1 MPINLRIILL
11 SIIYIIYLVTCR
23 INCSRVTK
31 KFDDKDNRKVVRQD
45 YSFIFLCR
53 NVTLLAVMFI
63 LFPQYSF
70 LSYYKMIVFCI
81 GVFLLMLENIYHI
94 FLDKTK
100 IQTAISVIAILTV
113 MSGVIFLGGRSL
125 LDSKNVNHSLNPSEI
140 VNETYKKTEISD
152 LTVNLYDLK
161 NKKYKGNSIGLKKDE
176 GTYFFYYYD
185 SIREEIIEKEISS
198 TEIIYVMEID
208 NEKSHIIVE
217 ETAYDIIFTE
227 KRLES
232 ENYKKS
238 VSEIKYK
245 LYINPEELVEV
256 ND

>member
-1 MPINLRIILL
+1 MPINLRIIILG
-11 SIIYIIYLVTCR
+11 IIYIIYLVTCR

-113 MSGVIFLGGRSL
+113 MSGIIFLGGRSI

-140 VNETYKKTEISD
+140 VNETYNKTEITE
-152 LTVNLYDLK
+152 LTVDLHDLK
-161 NKKYKGNSIGLKKDE
+161 NGKNKGNSIGLKKDD

-185 SIREEIIEKEISS
+185 FVREGIVEKEILSE
-198 TEIIYVMEID
+198 EILYVVETD
-208 NEKSHIIVE
+208 KEKTHIIVE
-217 ETAYDIIFTE
+217 DTSYDIIFKE
-227 KRLES
+227 KKPES